1 MTQIPWFLYGVSFAI
16 TSMPRSFDIILT
28 HRVVN
33 VTPRELSWS
42 RYQRSYS
49 HTIHNCHIWHIRYII
64 YMPFIT
70 DFCDQNIIIR
80 ELKILCIAHIFFF
93 FLKTNV
99 SLPYWWP
106 GQRTALSPRL
116 GPLPCPWV
124 GNYPGW
130 PVILAQHERVHREDE
145 LLSFCHIV
153 EHDYHSPWSSATFLI
168 FILSVS

>member
-1 MTQIPWFLYGVSFAI
+1 MGWALLWPPCSGRLILSGPIEW
-16 TSMPRSFDIILT
+16 SMSLLENYHDQDIIGPT
-28 HRVVN
+28 VIQ
-33 VTPRELSWS
+33 VTTVI
-42 RYQRSYS
+42 YDK
-49 HTIHNCHIWHIRYII
+49 YII
-64 YMPFIT
+64 HKLFVT

-130 PVILAQHERVHREDE
+130 PVILAQHERVYRKDE
-145 LLSFCHIV
+145 LLSFCYIA
-153 EHDYHSPWSSATFLI
+153 EHDFHFPWSSATFLV